1 MTVYDDKEEDM
12 RNEDNIPIVK
22 NKQRMEV
29 ESRGGD
35 IEKVIK
41 YNILE
46 RKKDMNIQ
54 NWKSY
59 PGISIIIDMARDVVE
74 KGNID
79 NIAKLARM
87 MQCHESQQSASVIA
101 TIAIIVGNKINNDV
115 DVEYRRAIGDIILW
129 NTPVIK
135 DKD

>member
-1 MTVYDDKEEDM
+1 
-12 RNEDNIPIVK
+12 
-22 NKQRMEV
+22 MEI

-35 IEKVIK
+35 IQKVIK

-46 RKKDMNIQ
+46 RKKGKNIQ

-59 PGISIIIDMARDVVE
+59 PGVSRIIDMARDVVE

-79 NIAKLARM
+79 NIAELARM
-87 MQCHESQQSASVIA
+87 MQCHESQQSASVTA